1 MRFAFA
7 LLLIAL
13 SPIGHTRPLEA
24 GPAAP
29 VATSE
34 EHASPTGAAPALA
47 PGSLYADLGGQEGI
61 TRMVEAII
69 VEVKADKRIA
79 YLFED
84 TDWDYLRDRLVEQI
98 CELSGGGCEYTGLP
112 MPDAHS
118 GMAITRAEF
127 NWFVEDTER
136 GMRKAGVPLAAQNR
150 LLALLA
156 KLHGDIVGQ

>member
-1 MRFAFA
+1 MRKVFLA
-7 LLLIAL
+7 LWFLAL
-13 SPIGHTRPLEA
+13 C
-24 GPAAP
+24 PAPADAADGAADAT
-29 VATSE
+29 ATSDCRE
-34 EHASPTGAAPALA
+34 GT
-47 PGSLYADLGGQEGI
+47 LYSELGCLEGT

-69 VEVKADKRIA
+69 VEVKADQRIA
-79 YLFED
+79 YLFEN

-136 GMRKAGVPLAAQNR
+136 GMTKAGVPLATQNR

-156 KLHGDIVGQ
+156 KMHGDVVGQ